1 MQKNAKGFVQDSCT
15 SLTAAKTSLEQA
27 LQTVEKGSNRERIE
41 QSLQAVEAALGQCDS
56 TASTLS
62 QV

>member
-1 MQKNAKGFVQDSCT
+1 MQDSCT